1 MSTEENKAIV
11 RQFFAAIDTDNLTEI
26 DDILSPA
33 IAEGWRGGMNDG
45 PFREHHVTVT
55 DMVAEGDQVM
65 ARIATRGIHSGEWE
79 GIPATGKRWANR
91 GVACFRLEQGKIV
104 EQDWLFD
111 ALGHLK
117 QLGATITPPAP
128 ATV

>member
-1 MSTEENKAIV
+1 MTTQENKAIV
-11 RQFFAAIDTDNLTEI
+11 RQFFEAIDTDNLTAI
-26 DDILSPA
+26 DDILSPD
-33 IAEGWRGGMNDG
+33 IAEGWRGGMNSKQ
-45 PFREHHVTVT
+45 FSEHHVTVT
-55 DMVAEGDQVM
+55 DMLAEGDQVM

-79 GIPATGKRWANR
+79 GIPATGKLWTNR

-117 QLGATITPPAP
+117 QLGATIAPPAS
-128 ATV
+128 ATA

>member
-1 MSTEENKAIV
+1 MAAEENKAIV
-11 RQFFAAIDTDNLTEI
+11 RQFFEMIDTNNLMAL
-26 DDILSPA
+26 DDVLSPD
-33 IAEGWRGGMNDG
+33 IAEGWRGGINDG
-45 PFREHHVTVT
+45 PFSEHHVTVT

-79 GIPATGKRWANR
+79 GIPPTGQRWTNR
-91 GVACFRLEQGKIV
+91 GVACFRLDQGKII
-104 EQDWLFD
+104 EEDWLFD

-117 QLGATITPPAP
+117 QLGATITPPAS